1 MRNFGYT
8 EKGQVVSLFDL
19 GIWKRIYAL
28 CRPMLP
34 GFALALLL
42 SLLLTGATLAMP
54 ALLQQGID
62 RFMRGHDLAH
72 SLRLAGLEKTALM
85 YAAMV
90 VVAFVAGFG
99 QVVLLEW
106 LGQNLMHRLRLTLF
120 SHLLRQRM
128 AFFQQQATGSLVTRL
143 TNDIQNMH
151 EMFTSVLVT
160 LCNDLLRLA
169 GILAVLVWMN
179 LRLGLLMALFLPLAL
194 ALSLLFSRLVRRCF
208 RLIRTRLARLNVFL
222 QEAIANMEIIQIY
235 GREDRFLADYDRI
248 CQDYMQAT
256 FRQIR
261 LFSIFFPLTEFM
273 SATAIALIIWYGGG
287 QVVQEQLS
295 LGQLV
300 AFLSYMRLF
309 FQPVRELSQK
319 YSIVQSALASA
330 ERIFEL
336 LDTDTALPLLQ
347 PIHEA
352 PACRGE
358 VHVNNVCFS
367 YEADPKDQILHN
379 LSCHLKPGRVTALV
393 GPTGAGKSTLA
404 GLLVRF
410 FDPDSGTILLDGT
423 DLRHYPL
430 QVLRTSVGIIMQDV
444 FLLADTIR
452 NNILAGSAVPEK
464 DLAQLASETGLDR
477 IINRLPRGWETKIGE
492 GGVPLS
498 SGEEQLISFVRVMVR
513 NPALLIF
520 DEATAAID
528 TETENLLERA
538 VQRAFADRTV
548 LVIAHRL
555 STVRQADHILVMDRG
570 RIVEQGTHRELVQAG
585 GLYADLVRI
594 DLADGRE
601 ETCGQGR

>member
-19 GIWKRIYAL
+19 RIWRRIYVL

-42 SLLLTGATLAMP
+42 SLVLTGATLAMP
-54 ALLQQGID
+54 ALLQHGID
-62 RFMRGHDLAH
+62 RFMRGHDLSR
-72 SLRLAGLEKTALM
+72 SLRISGMVHTSLVYAG
-85 YAAMV
+85 MV
-90 VVAFVAGFG
+90 GAAFVAGFG

-120 SHLLRQRM
+120 AHLLRQKM
-128 AFFQQQATGSLVTRL
+128 EFFQQQASGSLVTRL

-160 LCNDLLRLA
+160 LCNDLLRLG
-169 GILAVLVWMN
+169 GILVVLVWMN
-179 LRLGLLMALFLPLAL
+179 LRLGLLMGLFLPLAL
-194 ALSLLFSRLVRRCF
+194 VLSLVFSRLVRRCF
-208 RLIRTRLARLNVFL
+208 CLIRSRLSRLNVFL
-222 QEAIANMEIIQIY
+222 QEAIANMDIIQIY
-235 GREDRFLADYDRI
+235 GRETQLLADYERV

-256 FRQIR
+256 FQQIR
-261 LFSIFFPLTEFM
+261 LFSTFFPLTEFM
-273 SATAIALIIWYGGG
+273 SATAIALIIWHGGS
-287 QVVQEQLS
+287 QVVRERLT
-295 LGQLV
+295 LGELV

-330 ERIFEL
+330 ERIFQL
-336 LDTDTALPLLQ
+336 LDTDTALPVLP
-347 PIHEA
+347 PIHAE
-352 PACRGE
+352 PAASGE
-358 VHVNNVCFS
+358 MRIENVSFS
-367 YEADPKDQILHN
+367 YGAERKQRILHD
-379 LSCHLKPGRVTALV
+379 LSCRIRPGRITALV

-410 FDPDSGTILLDGT
+410 FDPDSGRILLAGT

-430 QVLRTSVGIIMQDV
+430 PVLRTSVGIIMQEV

-452 NNILAGSAVPEK
+452 NNVLAGARIPDDMLER
-464 DLAQLASETGLDR
+464 LAMETGLDR
-477 IINRLPRGWETKIGE
+477 VVRRLPNGWDTKIGE
-492 GGVPLS
+492 GGAQLS
-498 SGEEQLISFVRVMVR
+498 GGEKQLVAFVRVMVR
-513 NPALLIF
+513 NPVLLIF

-538 VQRAFADRTV
+538 VRRAFADRTV

-570 RIVEQGTHRELVQAG
+570 QIVEQGHHSDLVRAG
-585 GLYADLVRI
+585 GLYANLVHI
-594 DLADGRE
+594 DLADGRDLAD
-601 ETCGQGR
+601 